1 VLLCSVSSL
10 IAFVSVSI
18 DNCNWNL
25 ILFNSPQIEVAKR
38 RRREKFVGFYHEKLY
53 FGNGLDCASN
63 DYIDD

>member
-1 VLLCSVSSL
+1 LCSVFSL

-25 ILFNSPQIEVAKR
+25 ILFNSPQIEVEKR
-38 RRREKFVGFYHEKLY
+38 KKEREKFVGFYHEKLY

-63 DYIDD
+63 DYIND